1 MSATSGRAIHSCTAQ
16 TCTAMASRSRYSR
29 MVASIRTIRARFTI
43 PYVRTPDACTTAT
56 GRTSTQLLPSAP
68 APANPLAPVGSIPPA
83 TPPGPASP
91 PATPPVPVET
101 APPATPPALA
111 NPPTTPTVPIA
122 EPPPVPANS
131 PTTPPVPEVGTPP
144 NDDDNP
150 SADGLVN
157 PAGIDL
163 WKFPRVNF
171 YQND

>member
-1 MSATSGRAIHSCTAQ
+1 M
-16 TCTAMASRSRYSR
+16 
-29 MVASIRTIRARFTI
+29 
-43 PYVRTPDACTTAT
+43 
-56 GRTSTQLLPSAP
+56 
-68 APANPLAPVGSIPPA
+68 
-83 TPPGPASP
+83 
-91 PATPPVPVET
+91 ET

-111 NPPTTPTVPIA
+111 NPLTTPTVPIA

-163 WKFPRVNF
+163 WKFQRVNF